1 MTSVA
6 RALALFVFLAVFV
19 LAGGLY
25 SPPVS
30 DGFGDEAD
38 ISLANLPPLPKW
50 AKAPLP
56 DFSRY
61 RDVNERK
68 AAFFGYLYPRIA
80 LANSRIL
87 VERQYLQTL
96 AGKATLT
103 ESEQM
108 WLERQS
114 ERLRVNAE
122 GQARFAALEKK
133 LDIIPPS
140 LILAQAANES
150 AWGQSRFATRGNN
163 LFGQWCFTEGCGLV
177 PTNRP
182 EGANHEVAT
191 FSSPYYSVRSYIQ
204 NLNRHNAYQKV
215 RTLRTE
221 DRRNNR
227 RISGLRL
234 AGGLVSYS
242 ERGQEYIA
250 EIRAMIRFNEL
261 QAYDK
266 AFSAL
271 LDDRSPSRL
280 TMLAAAENGAQLMPE
295 QL

>member
-6 RALALFVFLAVFV
+6 RALALFVFLGVFV

-30 DGFGDEAD
+30 DGSGDESD
-38 ISLANLPPLPKW
+38 ISLATLPPLPKW

-56 DFSRY
+56 DFSQY

-96 AGKATLT
+96 AEKDSLT
-103 ESEQM
+103 EAEQT
-108 WLERQS
+108 WLDRQS

-122 GQARFAALEKK
+122 GEARFAALEKK
-133 LDIIPPS
+133 LDVIPPS
-140 LILAQAANES
+140 LVLAQAANES

-177 PTNRP
+177 PKSRP

-191 FSSPYYSVRSYIQ
+191 FSSPYFSVRSYIQ

-215 RTLRTE
+215 RALRTE

-234 AGGLVSYS
+234 AGGLISYS
-242 ERGQEYIA
+242 ERGEEYIA
-250 EIRAMIRFNEL
+250 EIRSMIRFNEL

-271 LDDRSPSRL
+271 LDDRSPARL
-280 TMLAAAENGAQLMPE
+280 TMLAAAENGAKLMPE